1 MQPGSSIHQA
11 ISAGSDSLPFPIHF
25 SWQMIIADSVTHS
38 ADWVMRCWRGYL
50 SGTRCKWFVCGPTD
64 ATATRSSLAALKSR
78 LVQPSW
84 CRLTQVVLDM
94 RPLNRCLSVCMSVMY
109 SNPATWSLTLPQTVD
124 RSSLMHCSLWW
135 KQSQLMRIHQ
145 MIAAE
150 TKLQSVILCC
160 GENHTFDLAVNWS
173 HGNRVPVSQLS
184 AQWLLCILMT
194 TLIITTTTITTR
206 LILSVVV

>member
-1 MQPGSSIHQA
+1 MDVYQWISDPVVTVQADGSSANYLIWQMQPGSSIHQA

-25 SWQMIIADSVTHS
+25 SWQMIIADSVTQS

-94 RPLNRCLSVCMSVMY
+94 RPL
-109 SNPATWSLTLPQTVD
+109 TL
-124 RSSLMHCSLWW
+124 W
-135 KQSQLMRIHQ
+135 
-145 MIAAE
+145 
-150 TKLQSVILCC
+150 
-160 GENHTFDLAVNWS
+160 
-173 HGNRVPVSQLS
+173 VPVAIYLPVKHRGHLRPTGNVS
-184 AQWLLCILMT
+184 ATFLLHLHSPEVST
-194 TLIITTTTITTR
+194 YFEW
-206 LILSVVV
+206 